1 MCGIAPHP
9 LKENAPANKVAL
21 IATLTGSYSS
31 GSRSCSLRFC
41 GSPVIA
47 SVSASRCCD
56 STASPASRYVHGTAM
71 QKVLEYEQYAAE
83 CLRMA
88 GETKD
93 PLYKED
99 LEKIAGVWERLAR
112 EWRQGII
119 ENEPS
124 R

>member
-1 MCGIAPHP
+1 
-9 LKENAPANKVAL
+9 
-21 IATLTGSYSS
+21 
-31 GSRSCSLRFC
+31 
-41 GSPVIA
+41 
-47 SVSASRCCD
+47 
-56 STASPASRYVHGTAM
+56 M